1 MTSLPVSIGIAGIG
15 NVGSEVVSQL
25 IKHKEYKKSF
35 TIKAVSYR
43 NKKKKRNFI
52 PKGITY
58 YSDAKKLAQD
68 KTIDLVIELIGGS
81 EGIAKDVCFI
91 AIKNNKHLITANKAL
106 IAEHGKDLSEL
117 SNKNSVYFGFEASV
131 AGGVPVIKVIKESL
145 VSNEI

>member
-25 IKHKEYKKSF
+25 TKHKEYKKSF

-58 YSDAKKLAQD
+58 YSDARKLA
-68 KTIDLVIELIGGS
+68 
-81 EGIAKDVCFI
+81 
-91 AIKNNKHLITANKAL
+91 
-106 IAEHGKDLSEL
+106 
-117 SNKNSVYFGFEASV
+117 
-131 AGGVPVIKVIKESL
+131 
-145 VSNEI
+145 

>member
-58 YSDAKKLAQD
+58 YSDAKKLARD
-68 KTIDLVIELIGGS
+68 KNIDLVIELIGGS
-81 EGIAKDVCFI
+81 EGIAKDICFI
-91 AIKNNKHLITANKAL
+91 AVSYTHLRAHET
-106 IAEHGKDLSEL
+106 G
-117 SNKNSVYFGFEASV
+117 
-131 AGGVPVIKVIKESL
+131 
-145 VSNEI
+145 

>member
-15 NVGSEVVSQL
+15 NVGSEVVRQL

-52 PKGITY
+52 PKGISY

-68 KTIDLVIELIGGS
+68 ENCLLYTSPSPRDKRQS
-81 EGIAKDVCFI
+81 RMPSSA
-91 AIKNNKHLITANKAL
+91 
-106 IAEHGKDLSEL
+106 
-117 SNKNSVYFGFEASV
+117 
-131 AGGVPVIKVIKESL
+131 
-145 VSNEI
+145 

>member
-15 NVGSEVVSQL
+15 NVGSEVFSQL

-58 YSDAKKLAQD
+58 YSDAKLS
-68 KTIDLVIELIGGS
+68 LIH
-81 EGIAKDVCFI
+81 I
-91 AIKNNKHLITANKAL
+91 
-106 IAEHGKDLSEL
+106 
-117 SNKNSVYFGFEASV
+117 
-131 AGGVPVIKVIKESL
+131 
-145 VSNEI
+145 